1 MTMLNDVILLAFIIS
16 IVVPITYKLLYW
28 FIVIILSMLNLGN
41 IEIVRDL
48 AKKDKMWNDVLNV
61 LGSDKDDL

>member
-1 MTMLNDVILLAFIIS
+1 MLNDVILLAFIIL
-16 IVVPITYKLLYW
+16 IAIPITYKLLYW
-28 FIVIILSMLNLGN
+28 FLVIILSMLNLGN

-61 LGSDKDDL
+61 LRSDNDD

>member
-1 MTMLNDVILLAFIIS
+1 MLNDVILLAFIIS

-41 IEIVRDL
+41 IKIVRDL
-48 AKKDKMWNDVLNV
+48 AKKDNMWNDVLKILESELN
-61 LGSDKDDL
+61 D